1 MKKGFFLI
9 AIFLTILNSYSQD
22 RKSFNAYRTESAPK
36 IDGYIDN
43 KEWRNSQI
51 LSEFTLWRPETR
63 SGKKIPEEY
72 ETTAFFMY
80 DDDAVYVGAY
90 LHHPG
95 DIPME
100 LSERDN
106 PWDSFSELFFVSIDT
121 YNDKENHHGFGITS
135 AGAIVDGLWSGDW
148 NQSGKE
154 YDTVFEGKVQI
165 TDEGWSL
172 EMKIPYSALR
182 FPEDNLQSWG
192 INFSRNIAD
201 LEERYA
207 WSPVDSNIYK
217 WYESLGTV
225 NGLKNIEPP
234 LRLFLYP
241 YGQTALNLKKNSS
254 SSNLISCP
262 ILLL

>member
-22 RKSFNAYRTESAPK
+22 RKSFNAYRTENAPK
-36 IDGYIDN
+36 LDGFIDDI
-43 KEWRNSQI
+43 EWRNSQK

-63 SGKKIPEEY
+63 SGKKISEEY

-148 NQSGKE
+148 NSGGRD
-154 YDTVFEGKVQI
+154 YDTVFEGEVQI
-165 TDEGWSL
+165 TKDCWS
-172 EMKIPYSALR
+172 I
-182 FPEDNLQSWG
+182 
-192 INFSRNIAD
+192 
-201 LEERYA
+201 
-207 WSPVDSNIYK
+207 
-217 WYESLGTV
+217 
-225 NGLKNIEPP
+225 
-234 LRLFLYP
+234 
-241 YGQTALNLKKNSS
+241 
-254 SSNLISCP
+254 
-262 ILLL
+262 